1 MQFLKKSLL
10 FSLALVWISIFIKRM
25 LFILK
30 KIKRNQFLFEK
41 ILKKKINGKLMA
53 SWVVVLVVVEV
64 VVVEVVVVVVEA
76 VRVVEVGGVAP
87 IEYVHFL
94 GYFSTLKT
102 QTHPLILFAK

>member
-1 MQFLKKSLL
+1 
-10 FSLALVWISIFIKRM
+10 
-25 LFILK
+25 
-30 KIKRNQFLFEK
+30 
-41 ILKKKINGKLMA
+41 MA

-64 VVVEVVVVVVEA
+64 VVVEVAVVEA

-102 QTHPLILFAK
+102 QTQPLILFAK